1 MLQCSTKLID
11 KRFAEN
17 FQPKM
22 DKEGMQ
28 NLHALSVRR
37 HIGVIHAGE
46 PIWPDIVQKQDS
58 ATLRSKKSLKT
69 WILFEAR
76 ISSG

>member
-22 DKEGMQ
+22 DREGMQ
-28 NLHALSVRR
+28 ILHASSVRR
-37 HIGVIHAGE
+37 HIGEIRAGE
-46 PIWPDIVQKQDS
+46 PIWPDVDQKLDS

-69 WILFEAR
+69 
-76 ISSG
+76 